1 MRPPDPMRFSQ
12 NSQNPDT
19 PTPTPERAAILTLVT
34 QTVAEM
40 LCESDREIAGPLEPQ
55 TQLIA
60 DLGYNSLDIVM
71 LIGYLNQ
78 QLGLVDLPFERLLFI
93 QGRPVPD
100 VSLEAL
106 ADFMWE
112 QMQQTSL
119 RPR

>member
-1 MRPPDPMRFSQ
+1 MTPPDPMPFSQ
-12 NSQNPDT
+12 NMQNSDPRA
-19 PTPTPERAAILTLVT
+19 PAPERAAILTLVR
-34 QTVAEM
+34 QTVTEM
-40 LCESDREIAGPLEPQ
+40 LCETDREITGPLEPQ
-55 TQLIA
+55 TQLVA
-60 DLGYNSLDIVM
+60 DLAYSSLDIVM

-93 QGRPVPD
+93 HGRPVPD

-112 QMQQTSL
+112 QMQQSSL